1 MPLLVKKG
9 KYMNKIK
16 HTLFFNNKKIKQ
28 PLTQPNFLQVR
39 PPKNTVLKDSNFIK
53 DMTPIV
59 TTALGALRV
68 KALSTTN
75 IISPAI
81 CGS

>member
-1 MPLLVKKG
+1 M
-9 KYMNKIK
+9 MNQNHWI
-16 HTLFFNNKKIKQ
+16 
-28 PLTQPNFLQVR
+28 NFLKVL
-39 PPKNTVLKDSNFIK
+39 PPKNAVLQDHSPCCNFIK